1 MADAAWAEQDVSD
14 VLQLDDGETEE
25 PKLLTPSD
33 VLDMAAYLEIDTVNE
48 IWLFPLARDAVL
60 AELPEGWEEAT
71 LARITALH
79 RHPTCSGGH

>member
-33 VLDMAAYLEIDTVNE
+33 VLDMAAYLDIDTVNE

-60 AELPEGWEEAT
+60 AELPAVDT
-71 LARITALH
+71 V
-79 RHPTCSGGH
+79 S